1 MPKPLILVTN
11 DDGIES
17 PGLLAA
23 VEAISE
29 IGEVI
34 VVAPTKQMTSSGRC
48 FRADKSEH
56 FNRFDMK
63 VNNKNINAFHI
74 DATPALCVCHAL
86 LTLLKNRKPDLL
98 ISGIN
103 YGENL
108 GTNISISGTVGA
120 AIEAACNNIPSI
132 AISLQ
137 TPIDFHMKY
146 GEVNWDAAKYFL
158 YEYALEVLSNDL
170 PENVDIYN
178 INIPDT
184 ATKNTEI
191 RMTKVSRKPYFYNWL
206 EEGEFESQIGDNI
219 LKVNTKDI
227 EPSSDIYALA
237 IDKVVSISP
246 LNIDMSAKR

>member
-1 MPKPLILVTN
+1 MPKPLILITN

-23 VEAISE
+23 VEAVSE

-34 VVAPTKQMTSSGRC
+34 VVAPTKQMTSSGRS
-48 FRADKSEH
+48 FKAPQSEF
-56 FNRFDMK
+56 FNRFNMQ
-63 VNNKNINAFHI
+63 VNNKSINAFHI
-74 DATPALCVCHAL
+74 DATPALTVCHAL
-86 LTLLKNRKPDLL
+86 LTLVKNRKPDLL

-108 GTNISISGTVGA
+108 GTNVSISGTVGA
-120 AIEAACNNIPSI
+120 AIEAACNNIPAI

-146 GEVNWDAAKYFL
+146 GNVNWDTAKYFL
-158 YEYALEVLSNDL
+158 YEYSLEVLANGL

-178 INIPDT
+178 INIPEL
-184 ATKNTEI
+184 ATKTTESRI
-191 RMTKVSRKPYFYNWL
+191 TKVSRKTYFYNWL

-227 EPSSDIYALA
+227 ESNSDIYAIA
-237 IDKVVSISP
+237 IDKVISVSP
-246 LNIDMSAKR
+246 LNIDLSAKR